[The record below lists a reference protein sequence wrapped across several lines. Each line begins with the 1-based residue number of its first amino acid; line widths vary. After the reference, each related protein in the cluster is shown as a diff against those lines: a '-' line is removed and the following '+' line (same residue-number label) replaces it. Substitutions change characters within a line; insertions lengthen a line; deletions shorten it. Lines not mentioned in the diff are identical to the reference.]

1 MSTILLVDNGS
12 RRANATQN
20 LRRLAGLLSERTG
33 QNIHPVSLQHADK
46 IPADKLDGNPA
57 LTFEPFMRS
66 CLENGERDF
75 IVLPLFFGPSRALSR
90 FIPDHV
96 ETFKQEFG
104 EFNLR
109 VTDVLCPLP
118 KGEPRLT
125 KILHECITGI
135 TTEAKLETAQVI
147 LVDHGSP
154 IPEVTAV
161 RNQLAEELRKLLDKT
176 ITLSEA
182 VMERREGKEYD
193 FNGVLL
199 EDLMKEYAEQ
209 KPDQAI
215 ILSMLFLLPGR
226 HAGHGGD
233 IDAICHSILQDYP
246 QLKIY
251 MTPLVGDHP
260 GIIDILQLRLEECLQ
275 G

>member
-12 RRANATQN
+12 RRPDATLH
-20 LRRLAGLLSERTG
+20 LRRLAALLSERSG
-33 QNIHPVSLQHADK
+33 HSVHPVSLQHADK
-46 IPADKLDGNPA
+46 ISPDDLGGSPANI
-57 LTFEPFMRS
+57 FEPFIRD
-66 CLENGERDF
+66 CLDKGERDF
-75 IVLPLFFGPSRALSR
+75 IVLPLFFGNSRALTR
-90 FIPDHV
+90 FIPDHIQA
-96 ETFKQEFG
+96 FKKAHADLELKIADTLF
-104 EFNLR
+104 
-109 VTDVLCPLP
+109 PLP
-118 KGEPRLT
+118 AGDPKLT

-135 TTEAKLETAQVI
+135 TTEAELDTAHVI

-193 FNGVLL
+193 FNGKLL
-199 EDLMKEYAEQ
+199 EDLIREHAEQ

-226 HAGHGGD
+226 HAGYGGD
-233 IDAICHSILQDYP
+233 IDAICHSALKDYP
-246 QLKIY
+246 KLKIY

-260 GIIDILQLRLEECLQ
+260 GIIEILHSRLEDCL
-275 G
+275 